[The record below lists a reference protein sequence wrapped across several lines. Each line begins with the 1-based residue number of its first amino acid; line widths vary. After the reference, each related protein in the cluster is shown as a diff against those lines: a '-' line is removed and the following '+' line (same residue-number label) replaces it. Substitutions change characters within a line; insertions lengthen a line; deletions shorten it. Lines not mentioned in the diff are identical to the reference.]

1 MLCRCSASRLTVY
14 SLTNVFPLGTPSTR
28 IASKNSCFSVSFGSS
43 GGSESDAIE
52 KTTTNTSYWRSTS
65 RTSVAPQPS
74 LASSVYGA
82 RTSALFQFSNILTCF
97 ASDNRVCVLQC
108 LTSNLNPQQKS
119 HAASKPF
126 IPVHLSNSLVTGN
139 RIYWA
144 HMQTS
149 VTTPLRHVRA
159 QCNSPGIPITLCIIC
174 AMSMSQQAYQAPHMQ
189 NLDNEYSTLQ
199 KRRSMS
205 LRSHAI
211 RALVIHNHDYVRS
224 TVGYLSSSLWGHG
237 RFSVNHNQTATIGCH
252 YRNTN
257 PQLRCHL
264 FDV

>member
-1 MLCRCSASRLTVY
+1 MPCSFSFFIHLDTVDLDNPCRLHTREILPVSMHSFTICFLKTALLLAATANHPY
-14 SLTNVFPLGTPSTR
+14 SSLHLMTR
-28 IASKNSCFSVSFGSS
+28 ISPLEL
-43 GGSESDAIE
+43 GGLED
-52 KTTTNTSYWRSTS
+52 
-65 RTSVAPQPS
+65 
-74 LASSVYGA
+74 
-82 RTSALFQFSNILTCF
+82 
-97 ASDNRVCVLQC
+97 
-108 LTSNLNPQQKS
+108 
-119 HAASKPF
+119 
-126 IPVHLSNSLVTGN
+126 

-174 AMSMSQQAYQAPHMQ
+174 PMSMSQQAYQAPHMQ

-237 RFSVNHNQTATIGCH
+237 RFSVNHNQMVTIGCH